1 MSSMSDI
8 FRVIQHTVPSHRQND
23 ALVLSFKQYIPLD
36 NPNPRS
42 DDVTIIGA
50 PGNGHVKVSAY
61 LFFRDVPSSYAHTK
75 AEGCPAGAL

>member
-8 FRVIQHTVPSHRQND
+8 FRVIEHTVPSHRQND
-23 ALVLSFKQYIPLD
+23 ALVLSVKQYIPLD

-50 PGNGHVKVSAY
+50 PGNGHVKVRVY
-61 LFFRDVPSSYAHTK
+61 LFFHYTPPRTHKKTEV
-75 AEGCPAGAL
+75 CPAGAL